1 MQLKIS
7 KCLKKWGK
15 TTSKLELKTFFA
27 RNGKSFFQSKLHQ
40 IFWLSAPS
48 DGSLYVWLHIASF
61 ILDPAFDYFA
71 FVFCDFLISNSV
83 KLSVIIGVTKKLF
96 NLWSKFI
103 CLFTTGWRSGCAL
116 QYRWWMGHLQYL
128 VIWCVQLLGFKIQEI
143 HFEISVQCS
152 PVVWRICQR
161 NLLQSCIGSLQLTN
175 HFNCKVWPPKLAHCA
190 PPPVC
195 ENLSYECGFF

>member
-7 KCLKKWGK
+7 VRKEVHDRPKSGAIKNLKMPKKVRQGGQNWGK

-48 DGSLYVWLHIASF
+48 DGSLYIWLHIASF

-83 KLSVIIGVTKKLF
+83 KLSVIIGVTKNCLICKANLF
-96 NLWSKFI
+96 AFSPLDGALVVHSNINDGWFI
-103 CLFTTGWRSGCAL
+103 FS
-116 QYRWWMGHLQYL
+116 
-128 VIWCVQLLGFKIQEI
+128 IW
-143 HFEISVQCS
+143 
-152 PVVWRICQR
+152 
-161 NLLQSCIGSLQLTN
+161 
-175 HFNCKVWPPKLAHCA
+175 
-190 PPPVC
+190 
-195 ENLSYECGFF
+195 

>member
-1 MQLKIS
+1 MKEIILLYYYHTSNLFWPKSCHFKFKKLWKTDWPPHYGLTGHAIKNLKMP
-7 KCLKKWGK
+7 KKVRQGGQNWGK

-116 QYRWWMGHLQYL
+116 QYKWRMVHLQYL
-128 VIWCVQLLGFKIQEI
+128 VIWCVHLLGFNIQ
-143 HFEISVQCS
+143 
-152 PVVWRICQR
+152 
-161 NLLQSCIGSLQLTN
+161 
-175 HFNCKVWPPKLAHCA
+175 
-190 PPPVC
+190 
-195 ENLSYECGFF
+195 

>member
-1 MQLKIS
+1 MP
-7 KCLKKWGK
+7 KKVSQGGQNWGK

-116 QYRWWMGHLQYL
+116 QYKWRMVHLQYL
-128 VIWCVQLLGFKIQEI
+128 VIWCVHLLGFNIQ
-143 HFEISVQCS
+143 
-152 PVVWRICQR
+152 
-161 NLLQSCIGSLQLTN
+161 
-175 HFNCKVWPPKLAHCA
+175 
-190 PPPVC
+190 
-195 ENLSYECGFF
+195 